1 MWPLLPKFLCFPQL
15 LVQVQCVSC
24 PWIAGGWQK
33 FAQYPNFFRWRRHS
47 VFPTLYT
54 MTEKVHL
61 ICQSTHI
68 CTKIVIQMLLVNVI
82 QVFLH
87 KITFVSGYGNSI
99 IHVKVNGFKEIQYQI
114 LRQLVVSLIRRQRHY
129 FCLLT
134 QETQGRL
141 KEEGSAHYFRFAIV
155 NKL

>member
-24 PWIAGGWQK
+24 PWIASGWQK
-33 FAQYPNFFRWRRHS
+33 FAQFPKYFRWRRHS

-61 ICQSTHI
+61 ICQSTRI

-87 KITFVSGYGNSI
+87 KITFVSGYGYSI
-99 IHVKVNGFKEIQYQI
+99 IHVKVNGFKEIQYYI
-114 LRQLVVSLIRRQRHY
+114 LRQLVVSLIRRQRHS
-129 FCLLT
+129 FCLLFLYSN
-134 QETQGRL
+134 G
-141 KEEGSAHYFRFAIV
+141 Y
-155 NKL
+155 

>member
-1 MWPLLPKFLCFPQL
+1 M
-15 LVQVQCVSC
+15 
-24 PWIAGGWQK
+24 
-33 FAQYPNFFRWRRHS
+33 
-47 VFPTLYT
+47 FPTAFGPSAMCQLP
-54 MTEKVHL
+54 MDSWRLAKICPISEIFPVAEKVHL

-99 IHVKVNGFKEIQYQI
+99 IHVKVNGFKEIQYYI

-129 FCLLT
+129 CCFLYIPMDIK
-134 QETQGRL
+134 ETQGRL
-141 KEEGSAHYFRFAIV
+141 TK
-155 NKL
+155 KLEFSNWGLDPPT